1 MLQDD
6 TKVEAFTRFVESVE
20 PRLRGALTAALGADV
35 GREAAAE
42 ALAYGWEHWDRVEGM
57 ENPAGYLYRVGRN
70 RGGRMRRKPRVVF
83 PAAQIAGEPWVEP
96 GLPDA
101 VASLPE
107 RQRVVVYLLHSDE
120 WTMSEVAELLM
131 ISKASVQR
139 HAERAMEKLRRA
151 LGVEG

>member
-1 MLQDD
+1 
-6 TKVEAFTRFVESVE
+6 
-20 PRLRGALTAALGADV
+20 
-35 GREAAAE
+35 
-42 ALAYGWEHWDRVEGM
+42 
-57 ENPAGYLYRVGRN
+57 
-70 RGGRMRRKPRVVF
+70 MRRKPRVVF